1 MLMTHQK
8 IYCLK
13 NGLNYNTM
21 EKIYSKIEENKLLH
35 IINRLDEIEGRHE
48 VVPEDNF
55 IQCATLK
62 MANGKTFPP
71 HKHITKDRHY
81 PEQIAQESWVVIK
94 GSVKCVFYDI
104 DDTIIATPI
113 LEAGDASFTLYGGHT
128 YEILEDDTIVYEYK
142 TGPYEGQKLD
152 KAFLQ

>member
-1 MLMTHQK
+1 
-8 IYCLK
+8 
-13 NGLNYNTM
+13 M
-21 EKIYSKIEENKLLH
+21 EKIYSKVEEGKLLH
-35 IINRLDEIEGRHE
+35 IINRLVEVYGRQE

-62 MANGKTFPP
+62 MDNGKTFPP

-81 PEQIAQESWVVIK
+81 TEQIAQESWVVIK
-94 GSVKCVFYDI
+94 GRVKCKFFDI
-104 DDTIIATPI
+104 DDTLIAEPI

-142 TGPYEGQKLD
+142 TGPYEGQSLD
-152 KAFLQ
+152 KTFI